1 MTAVRTDD
9 GRWQV
14 VAGGE
19 VLAGPFETSAEAWR
33 WIDRNTGDPISK
45 GEDRAQWAF
54 DSWQP

>member
-14 VAGGE
+14 VAGGN
-19 VLAGPFETSAEAWR
+19 VLAGPFETMAEAWR
-33 WIDRNTGDPISK
+33 WIDRQSGQPLNKS
-45 GEDRAQWAF
+45 EDRAQWAF

>member
-1 MTAVRTDD
+1 MTAVRTAD

-14 VAGGE
+14 VAAGD
-19 VLAGPFETSAEAWR
+19 VIAGPFETSAEAWR

-45 GEDRAQWAF
+45 SEDRAQWAF